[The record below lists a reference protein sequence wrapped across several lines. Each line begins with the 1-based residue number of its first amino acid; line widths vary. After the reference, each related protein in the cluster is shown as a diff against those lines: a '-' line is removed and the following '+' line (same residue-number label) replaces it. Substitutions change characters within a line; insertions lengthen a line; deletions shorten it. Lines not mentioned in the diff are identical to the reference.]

1 MIACTPS
8 PSPSAIARSIRTTS
22 TTRIP
27 RIWPL
32 GCHKHCEDDLKTIPE
47 EDCQAASFHCHRDH
61 RNVWICMC
69 LFCVSIIYIYIYCNY
84 VYFIYVCK
92 STQGCT
98 GCSCGSHLKPL
109 EGSSSFYFEVQDF
122 YGPLGGDLLK
132 QFMEAPLASVE
143 QEAEPPPC
151 LLMAETS

>member
-1 MIACTPS
+1 MDMYVS
-8 PSPSAIARSIRTTS
+8 F
-22 TTRIP
+22 
-27 RIWPL
+27 L
-32 GCHKHCEDDLKTIPE
+32 CEY
-47 EDCQAASFHCHRDH
+47 
-61 RNVWICMC
+61 
-69 LFCVSIIYIYIYCNY
+69 YIYIYCNY